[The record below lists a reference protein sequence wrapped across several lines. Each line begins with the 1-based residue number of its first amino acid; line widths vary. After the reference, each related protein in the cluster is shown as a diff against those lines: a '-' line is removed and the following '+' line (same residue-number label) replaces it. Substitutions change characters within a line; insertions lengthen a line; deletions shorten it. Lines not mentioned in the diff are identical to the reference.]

1 MAKQSVGK
9 VLDIDTKDVCS
20 PEETKAQMDRIR
32 ANNDALKA
40 LADELEQMA
49 KKQGILK

>member
-1 MAKQSVGK
+1 MAKQMVGNEI
-9 VLDIDTKDVCS
+9 DITDVCS
-20 PEETKAQMDRIR
+20 PEETKKQMDRIR
-32 ANNDALKA
+32 ANNDELKA

>member
-1 MAKQSVGK
+1 MAKQTAGRVKSI
-9 VLDIDTKDVCS
+9 DITDVCS

-32 ANNDALKA
+32 ANNDELKV